1 MKWVQ
6 AWFPLMF
13 SLMVFLLPSAVLAVD
28 PQGGVRFST
37 EGLGSDLYSTQ
48 PGYMTE
54 KEQQAISSGGVPKT
68 TIDQATQWAN
78 RKGSDVIS
86 FLQSAAKPFAIIF
99 FILSGVMAVFG
110 VFGNGSLLSRALVG
124 AGIVAATYA
133 GILYAEPLLSW
144 FVGWLTS

>member
-1 MKWVQ
+1 MRWLQ
-6 AWFPLMF
+6 TWFSLMF
-13 SLMVFLLPSAVLAVD
+13 SLMLFLPSSVVFATD

-37 EGLGSDLYSTQ
+37 EGLGSDVYSVQ

-54 KEQQAISSGGVPKT
+54 KEQQAISSGGIPKT